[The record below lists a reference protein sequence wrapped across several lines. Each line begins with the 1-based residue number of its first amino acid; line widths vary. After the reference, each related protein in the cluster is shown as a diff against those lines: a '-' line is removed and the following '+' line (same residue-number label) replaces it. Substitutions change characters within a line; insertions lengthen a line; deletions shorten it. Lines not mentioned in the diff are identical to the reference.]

1 MKPLIL
7 VTQNTRI
14 KDIGTYNY
22 IKYTYI
28 NALNK
33 AGALPV
39 ILPVLRDETL
49 FEGLNEYLDRADG
62 VLFTGGVD
70 ISPLLYGEDPIR
82 EVKELDYKRDAV
94 EKRLMELVVERKMPM
109 LGICRGMQLMNTVFG
124 GTLYQDLHQQLE
136 KANGHVCSSDTAE
149 GYHRIRLTEG
159 KTLHRLFGKDEI
171 FVNSEHHQAVK
182 DPAEG
187 FDITAVARDGVI
199 EAMEWTG
206 KEYWKSVQF
215 HPEAMV
221 DRHPDFLRIFRDFAE
236 ACEK

>member
-14 KDIGTYNY
+14 KELGTYNY

-39 ILPVLRDETL
+39 VLPVLRDETL
-49 FEGLNEYLDRADG
+49 FDGLKEYLDRVDG

-82 EVKELDYKRDAV
+82 EVNELDYKRDAV
-94 EKRLMELVVERKMPM
+94 EKRLMELVIERKMPM
-109 LGICRGMQLMNTVFG
+109 LGICRGMQLMNAVFG
-124 GTLYQDLHQQLE
+124 GTLYQDLHKQKE
-136 KANGHVCSSDTAE
+136 AVNGHVCSSDTSE

-159 KTLHRLFGKDEI
+159 KTLHRVFGEEEI
-171 FVNSEHHQAVK
+171 RVNSEHHQAVK
-182 DPAEG
+182 EVAKG
-187 FDITAVARDGVI
+187 FEVTAVSYDGVI

-206 KEYWKSVQF
+206 SEYWKGVQF

-221 DRHPDFLRIFRDFAE
+221 DRHPSFVGIFRDFVE
-236 ACEK
+236 ACKK